1 MSTLASMP
9 TQPAGPIRIP
19 WPLYRMTLEQYE
31 SLIATGFFAKGDD
44 VHLINGYVVT
54 RMAESPEHGAILET
68 VRSAIEVILWPG
80 GIPAARRG

>member
-31 SLIATGFFAKGDD
+31 SLIGSGFFAKHDD
-44 VHLINGYVVT
+44 VQLINGPSAMPSS
-54 RMAESPEHGAILET
+54 RPSGRSCSPA
-68 VRSAIEVILWPG
+68 
-80 GIPAARRG
+80 GIPASRTG